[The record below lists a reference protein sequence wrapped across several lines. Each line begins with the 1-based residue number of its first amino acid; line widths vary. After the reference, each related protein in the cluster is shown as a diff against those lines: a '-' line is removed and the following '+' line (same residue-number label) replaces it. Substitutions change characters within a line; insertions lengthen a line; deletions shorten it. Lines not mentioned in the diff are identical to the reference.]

1 MTKDTNKI
9 LRSAGIT
16 PNTVEDWPGV
26 ARRAH
31 ELDEQ
36 DHNAD
41 SILATIRKEFHFK
54 SFVDMRDRPQ
64 PIASFGELGVDFDHG
79 AYEQL
84 KTVMKLP
91 VAERG
96 AIMPDAHLGYGM
108 PIGGVASLNR
118 AISPSFVG
126 YDIACRMT
134 LSILD
139 ISPEVFMGNRNRLA
153 DDMRAVSSFGLNS
166 GFANSER
173 REHEV
178 MDDPR
183 WEIAQHIKD
192 LKVKAARQLGSSG
205 GGNHFF
211 DALIGTVKEAAAW
224 HPYDV
229 GDQFVAIMTHS
240 GSRGT
245 GHKLATHYQKIAT
258 DYTKSIAM
266 RVPKGYAWLSL
277 DHDAGREYWE
287 VMQLMGLY
295 AQANHNLIHDHFLK
309 RSGISQRFRFENH
322 HNFAWLDGTSVI
334 HRKGA
339 TPADVGQ
346 IGIIPGSSGAMSY
359 LVEGL
364 GEETSMKSSAH
375 GAGRPFS
382 RTEAKKRHEKSKFDD
397 HMNEWDV
404 LHIGVAPDESPFAYK
419 DINRVMGQQ
428 EGLLVTTVAEM
439 KPSVVIMGGKS
450 DDGD

>member
-9 LRSAGIT
+9 LRSSGIT
-16 PNTVEDWPGV
+16 PGTVEDWPTV

-31 ELDEQ
+31 DLDERGYT
-36 DHNAD
+36 AD
-41 SILATIRKEFHFK
+41 FILDTIRNEFSFK
-54 SFVDMRDRPQ
+54 SFENMRDKHQ
-64 PIASFGELGVDFDHG
+64 PIASFGELGIDFDHG

-96 AIMPDAHLGYGM
+96 AMMPDAHLGYGM

-118 AISPSFVG
+118 AVSPAFVG

-134 LSILD
+134 VSILQMT
-139 ISPEVFMGNRNRLA
+139 PEDLMKNRENIA
-153 DDMRAVSSFGLNS
+153 KDMQTVSSFGLNS
-166 GFANSER
+166 GFANSEQR
-173 REHEV
+173 DHEV
-178 MDDPR
+178 MEDPR
-183 WEIAQHIKD
+183 WKITDHVNG
-192 LKVKAARQLGSSG
+192 LKQKAARQLGSSG

-211 DALIGTVKEAAAW
+211 DCLVGTIKEAADW

-229 GDQFVAIMTHS
+229 GYQFVAIMTHS

-245 GHKLATHYQKIAT
+245 GHKLATEYQKIAT
-258 DYTKSIAM
+258 DYTNSIAM
-266 RVPKGYAWLSL
+266 KVPKGYSWLSL

-295 AQANHNLIHDHFLK
+295 AQANHHLIHDKFAEL
-309 RSGISQRFRFENH
+309 SGIGAAYRFENH
-322 HNFAWLDGTSVI
+322 HNFAWQDGTSVI

-346 IGIIPGSSGAMSY
+346 VGIIPGSSGAMSY

-364 GEETSMKSSAH
+364 GEESSMKSSAH

-382 RTEAKKRHEKSKFDD
+382 RTEAKRRHEASKFKE
-397 HMNEWDV
+397 HMDEWDV

-419 DINRVMGQQ
+419 DINRVMSQQ
-428 EGLLVTTVAEM
+428 EGVLVTTIAEM
-439 KPSVVIMGGKS
+439 KPSIVIMGGKS